1 MLVCPH
7 VTGPKLLT
15 DFDETWCDG
24 CTPKFVKLD
33 FILFSTY
40 FMMIILLISL
50 QDGSVEYGIPSTQ
63 LYPIHHLDDQE
74 FFPGDF
80 VIENKEESCMRV
92 YGVVQSVDHA
102 GRTATVKWFKTYT
115 SQEEPW

>member
-1 MLVCPH
+1 MYTKVC
-7 VTGPKLLT
+7 
-15 DFDETWCDG
+15 ETRFYFFN
-24 CTPKFVKLD
+24 TYSIMIVL
-33 FILFSTY
+33 FILW
-40 FMMIILLISL
+40 

>member
-1 MLVCPH
+1 
-7 VTGPKLLT
+7 
-15 DFDETWCDG
+15 
-24 CTPKFVKLD
+24 
-33 FILFSTY
+33 
-40 FMMIILLISL
+40 MIILFVSL

-80 VIENKEESCMRV
+80 VIENKEEGCMRV

-115 SQEEPW
+115 SQEEPWLVLFCIHIEILLLSIFQCILLVPGN